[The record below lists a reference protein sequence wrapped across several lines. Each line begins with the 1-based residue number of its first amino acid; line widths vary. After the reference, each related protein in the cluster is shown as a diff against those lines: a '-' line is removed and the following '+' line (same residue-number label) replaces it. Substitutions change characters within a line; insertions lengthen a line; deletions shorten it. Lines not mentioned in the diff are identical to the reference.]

1 MEEEDADDVEELAPE
16 VSPAPTGGG
25 AMDEEL
31 APEVPPTPT
40 GGESVGAE
48 GGLLLLAPPPTC
60 FDPDVKAALVD
71 MFGPEAN
78 KMEKLCFQNKRLFD
92 FLPKTGLNE
101 YDQDN
106 FRKALLDDGNQST
119 DRPFHLLVDV
129 ALRCRYDE
137 GAGVMKDVL
146 AEMRALTTGDAVRFA
161 DIVADLLF
169 RHSENETLNKLS
181 HPSKVM
187 LEVGTFSTDFQL
199 RLLDAENSLLRK
211 AAEKQNLEF
220 ENMVNFTKKPLPLA
234 DGQPVGMQR
243 ISGLKPYE
251 EGKPLDP
258 FHARKLLVTRVR
270 GDGEVE
276 LHSRARLICQAKL
289 IAWHLA
295 NKHGM
300 AVDAKESE
308 NPEIDSVAAKFAD
321 KNMTSSSGTLTDYF
335 RKLLKNLKM
344 VGMFTYALNSL
355 LALMGAKSSGKASLN
370 AEGIAKLLAHIYSG
384 DDDEAEELAGHTEA
398 RAEGSSGKKKKR
410 KSKSTPSPNKKQ
422 RVEVP
427 PQYPSEIKDLKDA
440 QRAVNEAMKK
450 VHKIHLQ
457 WNNPWR
463 TNLSSLLP
471 KKIEIMAGLP
481 AEVKNGNGDEH
492 VSTVTEY
499 ARQLNAVI
507 SQHNAEKTRR
517 LSYAGEAKKWKTDCA
532 NALLVLQKS
541 DTTAETAKAKVEAL
555 VSRSQSL
562 TAELAP
568 FYECMKM
575 TLIGFGGHTAIL
587 IRALRALQPFSVAK
601 VDLEPEASFQPKSK
615 AVHGGAAQV
624 VIDHGGEVMED
635 KEEDEEEEVEFCMP
649 EGDADGAGPSGE
661 SAAERGPVLCVIAT
675 QGAAIPPVVTPVVN

>member
-1 MEEEDADDVEELAPE
+1 
-16 VSPAPTGGG
+16 
-25 AMDEEL
+25 
-31 APEVPPTPT
+31 
-40 GGESVGAE
+40 
-48 GGLLLLAPPPTC
+48 
-60 FDPDVKAALVD
+60 
-71 MFGPEAN
+71 
-78 KMEKLCFQNKRLFD
+78 
-92 FLPKTGLNE
+92 
-101 YDQDN
+101 
-106 FRKALLDDGNQST
+106 
-119 DRPFHLLVDV
+119 
-129 ALRCRYDE
+129 
-137 GAGVMKDVL
+137 
-146 AEMRALTTGDAVRFA
+146 
-161 DIVADLLF
+161 
-169 RHSENETLNKLS
+169 
-181 HPSKVM
+181 
-187 LEVGTFSTDFQL
+187 
-199 RLLDAENSLLRK
+199 
-211 AAEKQNLEF
+211 
-220 ENMVNFTKKPLPLA
+220 
-234 DGQPVGMQR
+234 
-243 ISGLKPYE
+243 
-251 EGKPLDP
+251 
-258 FHARKLLVTRVR
+258 
-270 GDGEVE
+270 
-276 LHSRARLICQAKL
+276 
-289 IAWHLA
+289 
-295 NKHGM
+295 M

-355 LALMGAKSSGKASLN
+355 LALMGAKPSDEASLD
-370 AEGIAKLLAHIYSG
+370 AGGIAKLLAHIYSG

-481 AEVKNGNGDEH
+481 AAMKNGNGDEH

-624 VIDHGGEVMED
+624 VIDHGGEVVEVMED
-635 KEEDEEEEVEFCMP
+635 EEEDEEEEVDFCMP

-661 SAAERGPVLCVIAT
+661 PAAERGPVLCAIVN
-675 QGAAIPPVVTPVVN
+675 GAAIPEVVPPRPKE